1 MPNHNEE
8 NLPQTKM
15 DISHLSERVAKK
27 TPDIDSSVKD
37 TIMPVIVKKREDFK
51 SRILRLFI
59 AVGVFGAGVGIGV
72 KIPAVLSEIKSISE
86 HHTNDGVKQFVPKVI
101 DSVKNNRNMFKTN
114 EREPAITTSA
124 ELIKQ
129 LRKYKYLI
137 DIKQFPK
144 GKYFSGMVLKPQ
156 SKKNPRCIWQPL
168 GKLRTINDQN
178 VVAIRVTDNRLTYLL
193 EEKGVKSQAQAFLN
207 GVEYYYYNCVANS
220 HKNRAAAIVLRD
232 PSTDKDRF
240 LDVINLNVE
249 SCPKSK

>member
-27 TPDIDSSVKD
+27 TPAIDGSVKD

-51 SRILRLFI
+51 SRILHLFI
-59 AVGVFGAGVGIGV
+59 AAGIFGAGVGFGV
-72 KIPAVLSEIKSISE
+72 KMPEISSEIESISGNY
-86 HHTNDGVKQFVPKVI
+86 TNDSVKQFVPKVI
-101 DSVKNNRNMFKTN
+101 DSVKNHRNMFKTN
-114 EREPAITTSA
+114 DREPEITTSA

-129 LRKYKYLI
+129 LKKYKYLI

-144 GKYFSGMVLKPQ
+144 GKYFSGMVLKPRG
-156 SKKNPRCIWQPL
+156 KKNSRSIWQSL

-178 VVAIRVTDNRLTYLL
+178 VVAIKVTNNRLTYLL

-207 GVEYYYYNCVANS
+207 GVEYYYYNCVNS
-220 HKNRAAAIVLRD
+220 HENRAAIVLRD

-240 LDVINLNVE
+240 LDVINLNIE
-249 SCPKSK
+249 SCAKSK